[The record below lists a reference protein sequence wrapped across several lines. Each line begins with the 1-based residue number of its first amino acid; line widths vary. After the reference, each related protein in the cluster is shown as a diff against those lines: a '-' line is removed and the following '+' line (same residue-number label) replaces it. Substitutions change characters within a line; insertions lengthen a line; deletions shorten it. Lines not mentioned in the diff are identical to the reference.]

1 MSQRQRPH
9 MSSDSS
15 DTRFSSDA
23 SEADIVV
30 IGAGVIGAACALEL
44 SQRGL
49 KVLVLDQNQ
58 PGMGA
63 SYGNAGHMATEQV
76 FPIADAS
83 LLKRIPGML
92 MDPKGPLRLDWRYL
106 PKIAPWLARLLWNL
120 RPEPYRHS
128 TAGIQALNAASLP
141 AWRELLDSI
150 GQGSLLRDEGSLL
163 VHERS
168 ETKDELAGVATR
180 MQGQGVSVESLPRD
194 EVRRRVPGLAEAVK
208 GGLFF
213 PETGH
218 VSDPYRLVQAL
229 MAAAESAGARFVRA
243 EVTNGEATSD
253 GVRLVTDRGALTV
266 PRVLVAGGAHSA
278 SLVSALTGTSVPL
291 DTERGY
297 HLMLPRETER
307 LPLAVTS
314 LERRFIMTPM
324 NEGLRLAGTVEFAG
338 LNRPA
343 RMERARRLLELAQG
357 LFAQPLSDA
366 GATPWMGFRPSLPD
380 SLPVIDRTGPDERVL
395 LAFGHHHL
403 GLTQAAITARLV
415 AGFVVD
421 EASSSSVSSAPAASA
436 PAGSASKT
444 AKNSALPSLAP
455 YRLGRFA

>member
-1 MSQRQRPH
+1 MSLSQHPQ
-9 MSSDSS
+9 MSS
-15 DTRFSSDA
+15 DTRFSSGD
-23 SEADIVV
+23 SGADIVV
-30 IGAGVIGAACALEL
+30 VGAGVIGVACALEL

-49 KVLVLDQNQ
+49 KVLVLDCDE
-58 PGMGA
+58 PGTGA

-92 MDPKGPLRLDWRYL
+92 IDPRGPLRLDWHYL
-106 PKIAPWLARLLWNL
+106 PKSAPWLARLLWNL
-120 RPEPYRHS
+120 RPKPYRHS
-128 TAGIQALNAASLP
+128 TAGLQALNVASLP

-150 GQGSLLRDEGSLL
+150 GQGALLRDEGSLL

-168 ETKDELAGVATR
+168 ETKDELAAVAAR
-180 MQGQGVSVESLPRD
+180 MQGQGVPVESLSRE
-194 EVRRRVPGLAEAVK
+194 EVRRRAPGLAEAVK

-213 PETGH
+213 PDTGH
-218 VSDPYRLVQAL
+218 VTDPYRLVQVL
-229 MAAAESAGARFVRA
+229 MAAAELAGARFARA
-243 EVTNGEATSD
+243 KVSNGEAAADGIRLETS
-253 GVRLVTDRGALTV
+253 RGALIV
-266 PRVLVAGGAHSA
+266 PRVLVSGGAYSA
-278 SLVSALTGTSVPL
+278 PLVSALTGTSVPL

-324 NEGLRLAGTVEFAG
+324 DGGLRLAGTVEFAG
-338 LNRPA
+338 LERPA
-343 RMERARRLLELAQG
+343 RMQRARRLLELAQG
-357 LFAQPLSDA
+357 LFAQPLSDT

-380 SLPVIDRTGPDERVL
+380 SLPVIDRAGPEGRVL

-415 AGFVVD
+415 ASFVAD
-421 EASSSSVSSAPAASA
+421 ESFALSTPSVPSDSAFTDSVSRAVRD
-436 PAGSASKT
+436 T
-444 AKNSALPSLAP
+444 ALPSLAP